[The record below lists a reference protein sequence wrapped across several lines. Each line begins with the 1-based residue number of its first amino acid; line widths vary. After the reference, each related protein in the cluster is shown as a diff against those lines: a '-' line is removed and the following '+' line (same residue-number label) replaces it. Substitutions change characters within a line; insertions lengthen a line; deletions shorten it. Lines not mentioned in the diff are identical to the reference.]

1 MFASFCISLVQ
12 FDTKTAGVLWDIVL
26 VTAVTQTD
34 AYPLMKFPGDM
45 MQGQL
50 DCQQYLASRLRESWQ
65 RRQVTR
71 EKLAKDLI
79 LSSKQLQGLETA
91 DPAPFHTDGLYL
103 RALQQAL
110 DEAQLLQDADV
121 MHCLETL
128 ITNRTREPQATHV
141 LQVKQTLNKQLGVA
155 PSDAQAERRY
165 KRTRLV
171 ALSGLLLV
179 LLFVLVLVIP
189 NR

>member
-1 MFASFCISLVQ
+1 MLGPFCINLVR

-26 VTAVTQTD
+26 VAAVTQTH
-34 AYPLMKFPGDM
+34 AYPLMNFPGGI
-45 MQGQL
+45 MQGQF
-50 DCQQYLASRLRESWQ
+50 DCEQYLASRLRESWQ
-65 RRQVTR
+65 TRHVTR
-71 EKLAKDLI
+71 EKLAKHLN

-91 DPAPFHTDGLYL
+91 DPAPFHTDGMYL

-155 PSDAQAERRY
+155 PPDAQAERRS
-165 KRTRLV
+165 KRSRLV
-171 ALSGLLLV
+171 ALAGLLLV